1 MPTLLIVDDD
11 QSVRKLLRFRLG
23 NSYKILETGAPE
35 DAIALAMQG
44 KPDAILLD
52 LMMPGYSGFEICQT
66 LGSMSFTQLI
76 PIFIV
81 SGESASRY
89 KDFCAALGAKG
100 YFQKPVDFDALESRL
115 KAVIQGRQAERRRE
129 ARIKLR
135 LVLRIKGANE
145 KGDSFDLFTTTE
157 NVGAHSFLAGCTG
170 SLKAGSAV
178 EVAVMN
184 AGEHQTV
191 GEAEIVRIEW
201 PGTPGQRCAFRF
213 RQKPGDWA
221 LR

>member
-81 SGESASRY
+81 SGESA
-89 KDFCAALGAKG
+89 
-100 YFQKPVDFDALESRL
+100 
-115 KAVIQGRQAERRRE
+115 
-129 ARIKLR
+129 
-135 LVLRIKGANE
+135 
-145 KGDSFDLFTTTE
+145 
-157 NVGAHSFLAGCTG
+157 
-170 SLKAGSAV
+170 
-178 EVAVMN
+178 
-184 AGEHQTV
+184 
-191 GEAEIVRIEW
+191 
-201 PGTPGQRCAFRF
+201 
-213 RQKPGDWA
+213 
-221 LR
+221 

>member
-1 MPTLLIVDDD
+1 MPRLLIVDDD
-11 QSVRKLLRFRLG
+11 ESVRKLLRFRLG
-23 NSYKILETGAPE
+23 KSYEIIDTGSPE
-35 DAIALAMQG
+35 DAVALAMQR

-89 KDFCAALGAKG
+89 KDFCAVLGARG

-115 KAVIQGRQAERRRE
+115 TTVIEGRQADRRSE

-135 LVLRIKGANE
+135 LVLRIKGTSETAE
-145 KGDSFDLFTTTE
+145 ALDLFTTTE

-170 SLKAGSAV
+170 SFKTGSVV
-178 EVAVMN
+178 EVRVVST
-184 AGEHQTV
+184 GEQIV
-191 GEAEIVRIEW
+191 GRARVTRIEW

-213 RQKPGDWA
+213 LAEPLDWV

>member
-1 MPTLLIVDDD
+1 MPKLLIVDDD
-11 QSVRKLLRFRLG
+11 ESVRKLLRFRLG
-23 NSYKILETGAPE
+23 HAYEVIDTGSPE
-35 DAIALAMQG
+35 DAVALAMQR

-81 SGESASRY
+81 SGESSSRY

-115 KAVIQGRQAERRRE
+115 RTLIEGRQSERRCE

-135 LVLRIKGANE
+135 VVLKVKGIKENGE
-145 KGDSFDLFTTTE
+145 SFDLFTTTE
-157 NVGAHSFLAGCTG
+157 NLGAHSFLAGCIGPFKEG
-170 SLKAGSAV
+170 SVV
-178 EVAVMN
+178 EVSVMN
-184 AGEHQTV
+184 AGEQMIGKARV
-191 GEAEIVRIEW
+191 VRMEW
-201 PGTPGQRCAFRF
+201 IGTPGQRCAFRF
-213 RQKPGDWA
+213 LTKPLDWV
-221 LR
+221 LQ